1 MIGKPSARVLLIEDD
16 TRLANM
22 VRDYLGQNGL
32 DVVHQGSARAGL
44 AHLREQPVDIVL
56 LDLMLPDADGLD
68 VCRQIRAIR
77 PVPIMMVTA
86 RGDVA
91 DRVVGLEL
99 GADDYLAKP
108 FEARELLARVRAI
121 LRRSEQQQ
129 VSPNAELGRSSLAP
143 TRPALEVADLRIDYA
158 ARQVSIAGQ
167 VRVLT
172 ARQFDVLAALAEHA
186 GRVLS
191 REQLIRLLPV
201 EAEEAFDRAI
211 DVHIARIRQVIE
223 EDPRQPKRILTVRGS
238 GYQMVR

>member
-32 DVVHQGSARAGL
+32 EVVHQGSARAGL
-44 AHLREQPVDIVL
+44 AHLREHPVDIVL

-68 VCRQIRAIR
+68 VCRQIRGIR
-77 PVPIMMVTA
+77 PVPVMMVTA

-121 LRRSEQQQ
+121 LRRSEQHTNPHTDA
-129 VSPNAELGRSSLAP
+129 SRSSLEP
-143 TRPALEVADLRIDYA
+143 TRSPLEVGDLRIDYA
-158 ARQVSIAGQ
+158 ARQVVVAGQ

-191 REQLIRLLPV
+191 REQLIRLLPA

-223 EDPRQPKRILTVRGS
+223 VDPRQPKRILTVRGS

>member
-1 MIGKPSARVLLIEDD
+1 MMSKSSARVLLIEDD

-32 DVVHQGSARAGL
+32 EVAHQGSARAGL
-44 AHLREQPVDIVL
+44 AHLREHGVDIVL

-68 VCRQIRAIR
+68 VCRQIRAISA
-77 PVPIMMVTA
+77 VPIMMVTA

-108 FEARELLARVRAI
+108 FEARELLARLRAI
-121 LRRSEQQQ
+121 LRRSELRAGGQADN
-129 VSPNAELGRSSLAP
+129 SRSSLAP
-143 TRPALEVADLRIDYA
+143 TRPALEVGDLRIDYA
-158 ARQVSIAGQ
+158 ARQVAIAGQ

-191 REQLIRLLPV
+191 REQLIRLLPTD
-201 EAEEAFDRAI
+201 AEEAFDRAI

-223 EDPRQPKRILTVRGS
+223 VDPRQPKRILTVRGS